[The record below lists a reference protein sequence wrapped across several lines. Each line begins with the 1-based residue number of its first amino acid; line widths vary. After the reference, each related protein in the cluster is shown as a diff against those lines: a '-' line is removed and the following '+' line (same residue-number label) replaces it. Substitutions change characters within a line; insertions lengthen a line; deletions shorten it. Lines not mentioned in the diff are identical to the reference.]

1 MDRTQDQSYKPW
13 KIRIFPRGR
22 SDMQSLRDGYQGL
35 EVDLIFHSV
44 NQVIAV
50 KFDSTE
56 VYRVIDEGRRL
67 RQLEHL
73 PLPMSETIYV
83 ITNSDMVEELVDE
96 SCGMLETTEVVH
108 YFIVTDNDCIDVI
121 ARANFEPKFENKL

>member
-1 MDRTQDQSYKPW
+1 MDRTQNQSYKPW
-13 KIRIFPRGR
+13 NIGMFPRGR
-22 SDMQSLRDGYQGL
+22 SDMQSLRDSYDGL
-35 EVDLIFHSV
+35 RIDLIFHSV
-44 NQVIAV
+44 NQVLTV

-73 PLPMSETIYV
+73 PLPMNETIYV

-121 ARANFEPKFENKL
+121 ARANFEPKLENKL

>member
-13 KIRIFPRGR
+13 KIGIFPRGR
-22 SDMQSLRDGYQGL
+22 SDMQSLRDGYEGL

-44 NQVIAV
+44 NQVITV

-67 RQLEHL
+67 RQLQHL

-83 ITNSDMVEELVDE
+83 ITNSGMVEELVDE

-121 ARANFEPKFENKL
+121 ARANFEPKLENKL